1 MTLKDRPSAI
11 PFEELIFEMYQNQ
24 NDREVLLDIEQII
37 ITNKD
42 DYCPVHLFTLINAI
56 KGYLENMD

>member
-1 MTLKDRPSAI
+1 MTFHDKHSAI
-11 PFEELIFEMYQNQ
+11 PFEELIYEMYQHQ
-24 NDREVLLDIEQII
+24 KDREMLLSIEELI

-56 KGYLENMD
+56 KGYLENM